1 MTSISKEEGIALLKN
16 LKEQLA
22 KIEDVPAAMEVLALA
37 GKSVGYKPAF
47 RALVMGVEPEQAIKW
62 S

>member
-1 MTSISKEEGIALLKN
+1 MGFSKEEGIKLLRE
-16 LKEQLA
+16 LKEQLGKTEKTA
-22 KIEDVPAAMEVLALA
+22 DALGILALA

>member
-1 MTSISKEEGIALLKN
+1 MALTREEGIELLKK

-22 KIEDVPAAMEVLALA
+22 KIKDDVPAALELLALA

>member
-1 MTSISKEEGIALLKN
+1 MGMSKEEGIELLMT
-16 LKEQLA
+16 LKEQLGKTEKVSDA
-22 KIEDVPAAMEVLALA
+22 LQVLALA

>member
-1 MTSISKEEGIALLKN
+1 MASITKEEGIALLKR
-16 LKEQLA
+16 LKDELA
-22 KIEDVPAAMEVLALA
+22 KIKDVPAALELLALA

>member
-1 MTSISKEEGIALLKN
+1 MGLSKEEGIELLRQ
-16 LKEQLA
+16 LKEQLGKTEKTKDA
-22 KIEDVPAAMEVLALA
+22 IPVIALA

-47 RALVMGVEPEQAIKW
+47 RALIMGVEPEQAIKW